1 MLSPLC
7 FPSISYTVVLRSN
20 LCTNTNPVVNW
31 LAFGKL
37 PENPVITPTS
47 SVQVV
52 APSAE
57 NRYLQTVTV
66 EAIPV
71 TPTPGG

>member
-1 MLSPLC
+1 M
-7 FPSISYTVVLRSN
+7 SYNVVLRSN
-20 LCTNTNPVVNW
+20 FCTSLNPVVNW

-37 PENPVITPTS
+37 PENPIITPSAT
-47 SVQVV
+47 VQVV

-66 EAIPV
+66 EAIPSS
-71 TPTPGG
+71 PTTGG